1 MVTVSP
7 ASRRAIRQGVGIG
20 GALASILWTA
30 VATPPAGMTPAMQT
44 VFGVFGFVLVLWL
57 TAVIPYVVSSTLG
70 VTLLFAL
77 GAVET
82 YQAATAG
89 FASTIVF
96 FLLLVFL
103 LGEAIRKVDLDSWF
117 ASRLVAREP
126 GEADPVR
133 LVALN
138 VLALAFVMPSAVAR
152 AITFIPVVREM
163 ADAYGLG
170 RGSAFERSSFLVIGH
185 VNPIASMALM
195 TGGGMAIVTSNL
207 IRRAGRSVTWVEWGV
222 LMIPPVLL
230 LYGLTTLTAEYRYA
244 DGSPTRAA
252 ASATASDG
260 SGETVDVDVAPA
272 LTTEQR
278 FVGTVLLGAVVLWIV
293 GSFVGVPT
301 IVPAVL
307 AVAVLSLPRI
317 GVLASEDVASVS
329 WGILFVVGA
338 MFSILDA
345 MQSTGALAF
354 LVETTTGLVPFAAF
368 SMWQS
373 VAVLLALAAFV
384 RIFFSTASAAIVVTL
399 PVLLQFGSRM
409 GINQLYLGL
418 STLIVVGSTT
428 IFPFNTTSVLVSLD
442 RGPLS
447 TVDVVSFGLVT
458 LGYAT
463 LVVAVSWL
471 VYWPT
476 VTSLL

>member
-1 MVTVSP
+1 MVPVSP
-7 ASRRAIRQGVGIG
+7 ALRRTIRQGVGIG
-20 GALASILWTA
+20 GALASILWTVVTA
-30 VATPPAGMTPAMQT
+30 PPAGMTPAMQT

-57 TAVIPYVVSSTLG
+57 TAVLPYVVSSTLG

-82 YQAATAG
+82 YRAATTG
-89 FASTIVF
+89 FSSTIVF

-117 ASRLVAREP
+117 ASRLVSREP
-126 GEADPVR
+126 GEANPVR

-152 AITFIPVVREM
+152 AITFIPVIREM

-170 RGSAFERSSFLVIGH
+170 RGSVFERSSFLIIGH

-222 LMIPPVLL
+222 LMVPPVLL
-230 LYGLTTLTAEYRYA
+230 LYGLTTLTAEYLYA

-252 ASATASDG
+252 VSAG
-260 SGETVDVDVAPA
+260 GGPGETADVDVAPT

-278 FVGTVLLGAVVLWIV
+278 FVGLVLLGAVVLWIV
-293 GSFVGVPT
+293 GSFVDVPT

-317 GVLASEDVASVS
+317 GVLTSEDVASVS

-345 MQSTGALAF
+345 MRSTGALAF
-354 LVETTTGLVPFAAF
+354 LVETTTGLLPLATF
-368 SMWQS
+368 SVWQS

-384 RIFFSTASAAIVVTL
+384 RIFFSTASAAIVVSL
-399 PVLLQFGSRM
+399 PVLLQFGSRL
-409 GINQLYLGL
+409 GINRLYLGL
-418 STLIVVGSTT
+418 STLIIVGSTT

-447 TVDVVSFGLVT
+447 NVDVVSFGLVT
-458 LGYAT
+458 LGYAA

-476 VTSLL
+476 VAPFL

>member
-1 MVTVSP
+1 MVTVTP
-7 ASRRAIRQGVGIG
+7 ASRRTVRQGVGVV
-20 GALASILWTA
+20 GALAAILWTV
-30 VATPPAGMTPAMQT
+30 VAPPPAGVTPAMQT

-57 TAVIPYVVSSTLG
+57 TEVIPYVVSSTLG

-82 YQAATAG
+82 YREATTG

-117 ASRLVAREP
+117 ASRLISRDS
-126 GEADPVR
+126 GEASPVR
-133 LVALN
+133 SVALN

-152 AITFIPVVREM
+152 AITFIPIVREM

-170 RGSAFERSSFLVIGH
+170 RGSAFERSSFLIIGH

-207 IRRAGRSVTWVEWGV
+207 VRRAGRSITWVEWGV

-230 LYGLTTLTAEYRYA
+230 LYGLTALTAEYLYA
-244 DGSPTRAA
+244 DGAPTRAA
-252 ASATASDG
+252 APATVSDG
-260 SGETVDVDVAPA
+260 SGETVDGAPT
-272 LTTEQR
+272 LTAEQR
-278 FVGTVLLGAVVLWIV
+278 FVGLVLLGAVVLWIV

-307 AVAVLSLPRI
+307 AVTVLSLPRI
-317 GVLASEDVASVS
+317 GVLTSEDVASVS
-329 WGILFVVGA
+329 WGILFVVGT

-345 MQSTGALAF
+345 MRSTGALTF

-368 SMWQS
+368 SVWQS

-384 RIFFSTASAAIVVTL
+384 RIFFSTASAAIVVSL
-399 PVLLQFGSRM
+399 PVLLRFGSRM
-409 GINQLYLGL
+409 GIDQLYLGL

-447 TVDVVSFGLVT
+447 NVDVVSFGLVT
-458 LGYAT
+458 MGYAV
-463 LVVAVSWL
+463 LVVALSWL

-476 VTSLL
+476 VTPLL